1 MAAMPTTATTSMSA
15 TAPCRGRSAIN
26 AMGKIEHDNSPK

>member
-1 MAAMPTTATTSMSA
+1 MSA